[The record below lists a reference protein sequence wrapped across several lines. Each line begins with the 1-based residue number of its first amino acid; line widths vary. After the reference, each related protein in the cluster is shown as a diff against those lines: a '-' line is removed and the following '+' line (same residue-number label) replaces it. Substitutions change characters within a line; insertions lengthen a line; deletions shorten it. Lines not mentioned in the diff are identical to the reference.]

1 MHGKEEI
8 ILGLKT
14 EIENVMKDKIQPLIT
29 ELKMREVIINKL

>member
-14 EIENVMKDKIQPLIT
+14 EIENVMKDEIQPLIT